1 MLDDGWT
8 YLLVKVHGRV
18 MVSVALGLSFLA
30 TSLAVFASACF
41 GHGVWVRKLFAGE
54 GKSAL

>member
-18 MVSVALGLSFLA
+18 MVSVALGLLLLA
-30 TSLAVFASACF
+30 TSSAVLASTCV
-41 GHGVWVRKLFAGE
+41 GHGE
-54 GKSAL
+54 GRW